1 MTEKTETSPLKQG
14 LVPTGSKYTDEDRRQ
29 AVVLY
34 LTLGTNTAVAKELG
48 CDDSTISRW
57 RETEWW
63 EQEAQKV
70 AEEIEDEFRANLR
83 KVALKGAE
91 RALTCI
97 EEGTVTGKDSMVI
110 SGIAYDKL
118 RLSENRPTTIS
129 ATTSGVQAKLEQL
142 ADRTLELER
151 QRKEKLVSEQPAT
164 EAEETDGS
172 LGPEV
177 C

>member
-1 MTEKTETSPLKQG
+1 MTEKTETSPPKQG

-34 LTLGTNTAVAKELG
+34 LTLGTNIAVAKEIG

-57 RETEWW
+57 RESEWW

-70 AEEIEDEFRANLR
+70 AEEIEDEYRAKLR
-83 KVALKGAE
+83 KVALKGADQAITSLDAGE
-91 RALTCI
+91 VKA
-97 EEGTVTGKDSMVI
+97 KDAMVI

-118 RLSENRPTTIS
+118 RLSENRPTSIT
-129 ATTSGVQAKLEQL
+129 AASGGIQSKLEEI
-142 ADRTLELER
+142 ADHMLEQER
-151 QRKEKLVSEQPAT
+151 IEKAKLVSEQPAT

-172 LGPEV
+172 
-177 C
+177 

>member
-1 MTEKTETSPLKQG
+1 MEQG

-34 LTLGTNTAVAKELG
+34 LTLGTNIAVAKEIG

-57 RETEWW
+57 RESEWW

-70 AEEIEDEFRANLR
+70 AEEIEDEYRAKLR
-83 KVALKGAE
+83 KVALKGADQAITSLDAGE
-91 RALTCI
+91 VKA
-97 EEGTVTGKDSMVI
+97 KDAMVI

-151 QRKEKLVSEQPAT
+151 QRKAKLVSEQPAT
-164 EAEETDGS
+164 EAEESVELVTVVS
-172 LGPEV
+172 EYLPPML
-177 C
+177 